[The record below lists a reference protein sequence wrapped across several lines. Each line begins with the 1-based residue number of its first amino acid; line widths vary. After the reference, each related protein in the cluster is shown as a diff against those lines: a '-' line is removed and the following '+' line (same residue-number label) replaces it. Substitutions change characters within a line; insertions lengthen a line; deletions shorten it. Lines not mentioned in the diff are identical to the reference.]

1 MGTVHDA
8 VIVAAG
14 LGTRMLPTSAYI
26 PKELLP
32 LVDVPVLHHLIFEAR
47 EAGCSRIHI
56 ITSPNKDF
64 TSLEED
70 LNQMYPMYSKGKNH
84 LNPLDGAEVFFHTQY
99 EQKGL
104 GHAIMM
110 AKDKIQGPFLVLLGD
125 NILTKNHSALTEFKP
140 SMVSK
145 ELVEMYNATQQPC
158 ASVYDVGIDRVS
170 NYGIVS
176 MQDGSITSLVEKPT
190 SADAPSTFALCGRY
204 LYAADTFDLLEQYS
218 VEEYGELQSIE
229 LLRHWMRQGELGA
242 HLLDA
247 SVAWYDSGLPLEWL
261 KSQID
266 HALRRPEYA
275 QQLRQWLDERM
286 D

>member
-1 MGTVHDA
+1 MGKVRDA

-32 LVDVPVLHHLIFEAR
+32 LVDVPVLHHLIFEAK
-47 EAGCSRIHI
+47 EAGCDRIHI

-64 TSLEED
+64 TPLQE
-70 LNQMYPMYSKGKNH
+70 NRTKMYPMYAKGQSH
-84 LNPLDGAEVFFHTQY
+84 LNPLEGVDVFYHTQH

-110 AKDKIQGPFLVLLGD
+110 AREDIQGPFLVLLGD
-125 NILTKNHSALTEFKP
+125 NILTSNHAALHEFTP
-140 SMVSK
+140 SEVSK
-145 ELVEMYNATQQPC
+145 QLVDLYEEHRQPC
-158 ASVYDVGIDRVS
+158 AAVYDVGIDRVG

-176 MQDGSITSLVEKPT
+176 LNDAMITSIVEKPEPK
-190 SADAPSTFALCGRY
+190 SAPSTFALCGRY
-204 LYAADTFDLLEQYS
+204 IYGEDTFELLDQYS
-218 VEEYGELQSIE
+218 VEAYGEMQSIE
-229 LLRHWMRQGELGA
+229 LLRHWMRADTLRA
-242 HLLDA
+242 VHLPNT
-247 SVAWYDSGLPLEWL
+247 VAWYDSGLPLEWL

-266 HALRRPEYA
+266 HALKRPEYT
-275 QQLRQWLDERM
+275 QSLRTWLQERM

>member
-1 MGTVHDA
+1 MGKVRDA

-47 EAGCSRIHI
+47 EAGCDRIHI

-64 TSLEED
+64 TPLQE
-70 LNQMYPMYSKGKNH
+70 NRTKMYPMYAKGQSH
-84 LNPLDGAEVFFHTQY
+84 LNPLEGVDVFYHTQH

-110 AKDKIQGPFLVLLGD
+110 AREDIQGPFLVLLGD
-125 NILTKNHSALTEFKP
+125 NILTSNHAALHEFTP
-140 SMVSK
+140 SEVSK
-145 ELVEMYNATQQPC
+145 QLVDLYEEHRQPC
-158 ASVYDVGIDRVS
+158 AAVYDVGIDRVG

-176 MQDGSITSLVEKPT
+176 LNDAMIKSIVEKPEPK
-190 SADAPSTFALCGRY
+190 DAPSTFALCGRY
-204 LYAADTFDLLEQYS
+204 IYGEDTFELLDQYS
-218 VEEYGELQSIE
+218 VEAYGEMQSIE
-229 LLRHWMRQGELGA
+229 LLRHWMRADTLRA
-242 HLLDA
+242 VHLPNT
-247 SVAWYDSGLPLEWL
+247 VAWYDSGLPLEWL

-266 HALRRPEYA
+266 HALKRPEYT
-275 QQLRQWLDERM
+275 QSLRTWLQERM

>member
-1 MGTVHDA
+1 MGKVRDA

-47 EAGCSRIHI
+47 EAGCDRIHI

-64 TSLEED
+64 TPLQE
-70 LNQMYPMYSKGKNH
+70 NRTKMYPMYAKGQSH
-84 LNPLDGAEVFFHTQY
+84 LNPLEGVDVFYHTQH

-110 AKDKIQGPFLVLLGD
+110 AREDIQGPFLVLLGD
-125 NILTKNHSALTEFKP
+125 NILTSNHAALHEFTP
-140 SMVSK
+140 SEVSK
-145 ELVEMYNATQQPC
+145 QLVDLYEEHRQPC
-158 ASVYDVGIDRVS
+158 AAVYDVGIDRVG

-176 MQDGSITSLVEKPT
+176 LNDAMITSIVEKPEPK
-190 SADAPSTFALCGRY
+190 DAPSTFALCGRY
-204 LYAADTFDLLEQYS
+204 IYGEDTFELLDQYS
-218 VEEYGELQSIE
+218 VEAYGEMQSIE
-229 LLRHWMRQGELGA
+229 LLCHWMRADTLRA
-242 HLLDA
+242 VHLPNT
-247 SVAWYDSGLPLEWL
+247 VAWYDSGLPLEWL

-266 HALRRPEYA
+266 HALKRPEYA
-275 QQLRQWLDERM
+275 QSLRTWLQERM
-286 D
+286 G

>member
-1 MGTVHDA
+1 MGKVRDA

-32 LVDVPVLHHLIFEAR
+32 LVDVPVLHHLIFEAKA
-47 EAGCSRIHI
+47 AGCDRIHI
-56 ITSPNKDF
+56 ITSPTKDF
-64 TSLEED
+64 TPLQEN
-70 LNQMYPMYSKGKNH
+70 LTKAYPMYTKEQSLLH
-84 LNPLDGAEVFFHTQY
+84 PLEGVEVFYHTQY

-110 AKDKIQGPFLVLLGD
+110 ARDGIQGPFLVLLGD
-125 NILTKNHSALTEFKP
+125 NILTSNHAALHEFMP
-140 SMVSK
+140 SNVSK
-145 ELVEMYNATQQPC
+145 QLVELYEEHMQPC
-158 ASVYDVGIDRVS
+158 AAIYDVGIDRVD

-176 MQDGSITSLVEKPT
+176 LNDDLITSIVEKPNQK
-190 SADAPSTFALCGRY
+190 DPPSTFALCGRY
-204 LYAADTFDLLEQYS
+204 IYGEDTFDLLDHYS
-218 VEEYGELQSIE
+218 VEEHGEMQSIE
-229 LLRHWMRQGELGA
+229 LLSHWMRADRLRA
-242 HLLDA
+242 VHLPN

-266 HALRRPEYA
+266 HALKRPEYA
-275 QQLRQWLDERM
+275 QTLRTWLQERM